1 MIRLGIRVGL
11 VLGLAVALAAAP
23 GTLAGQ
29 SAAQRPTYWGQLAL
43 GASGIKDSGMIHS
56 SIGLSMQRRH
66 LIVTGRLTGNAQGQK
81 GNYTNRIQDAGVL
94 AGYATTPAR
103 LHFSIAGG
111 LAIVSD
117 INDSTTVGFPIEA
130 QATWRFLPWAGL
142 GVRVFSVP
150 NELANYGGISVALQI
165 GRLR

>member
-1 MIRLGIRVGL
+1 MIRFDSRIGL

-23 GTLAGQ
+23 VTLAGQ
-29 SAAQRPTYWGQLAL
+29 SAPQRSTIWGQLAL
-43 GASGIKDSGMIHS
+43 GASGFSDSGMIHS
-56 SIGLSMQRRH
+56 SIGVSVQRRH

-94 AGYATTPAR
+94 AGYATTPAQ
-103 LHFSIAGG
+103 LHFSISGG
-111 LAIVSD
+111 LALVKD
-117 INDSTTVGFPIEA
+117 IHDSTTVGFPIEA

-150 NELANYGGISVALQI
+150 NELANYGGISLALQL